1 MLFNLRDIQPLN
13 RVIYQQKFHEISS
26 ISFQILR
33 KVKLTIPASLHY
45 QFGVRGFIF
54 IFEGSETTD
63 HLANED
69 ADAPDVGLVGVA
81 GVEHDLGS
89 AVARRSAVGEGPP
102 VDVLQFLGEPEV
114 NQLDVPLSVDQ
125 NVLWFQI
132 PINYIFRMQTF
143 DSQYDLGQVK
153 SGIVFAHKD

>member
-1 MLFNLRDIQPLN
+1 MEIFGQIELAVSALFHDYVRI
-13 RVIYQQKFHEISS
+13 RCVIFVLKG
-26 ISFQILR
+26 R
-33 KVKLTIPASLHY
+33 KAA
-45 QFGVRGFIF
+45 
-54 IFEGSETTD
+54 D

-69 ADAPDVGLVGVA
+69 ADAPYVCLVGVA

-89 AVARRSAVGEGPP
+89 TVARRSTIGVGPA
-102 VDVLQFLGEPEV
+102 VDVLQLLGKPKV
-114 NQLDVPLSVDQ
+114 YQFDVPLSVDQ
-125 NVLWFQI
+125 NVFWFQI

>member
-1 MLFNLRDIQPLN
+1 MEIFGQVELAVSALF
-13 RVIYQQKFHEISS
+13 
-26 ISFQILR
+26 
-33 KVKLTIPASLHY
+33 HY
-45 QFGVRGFIF
+45 DVGIRCVVFVFKGR
-54 IFEGSETTD
+54 EAAD

-102 VDVLQFLGEPEV
+102 VDVLQLLGEPEV
-114 NQLDVPLSVDQ
+114 NQLDVALSVDQ
-125 NVLWFQI
+125 NVFWFQI

-153 SGIVFAHKD
+153 PGIVFAHKD